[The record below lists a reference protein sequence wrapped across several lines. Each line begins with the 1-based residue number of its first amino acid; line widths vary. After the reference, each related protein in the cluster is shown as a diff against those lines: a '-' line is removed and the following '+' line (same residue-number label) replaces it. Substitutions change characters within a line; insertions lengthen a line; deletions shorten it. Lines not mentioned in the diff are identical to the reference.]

1 VIEELSMSMRMSH
14 VPLLFCFAL
23 SAACATIGTE
33 KSEAASLAAC
43 GELPPG
49 NSEVSRAG
57 SECGPATERAVGY
70 LALAAGAAA
79 VYVLAVGFYKLGK
92 LLAH

>member
-1 VIEELSMSMRMSH
+1 MRTGE
-14 VPLLFCFAL
+14 P
-23 SAACATIGTE
+23 
-33 KSEAASLAAC
+33 EAVSLAAC
-43 GELPPG
+43 SEPSPG
-49 NSEVSRAG
+49 DSYEIVARAG
-57 SECGPATERAVGY
+57 SECDPATERSVGY